1 MSLSREGLVFLWSL
15 CLLLVSGGCAP
26 TKPAR
31 VSAVAYTAE
40 DVFIAAAKQ
49 SDPTI
54 VRAGTP
60 AYLMLV
66 DGLIEAY
73 PDNSDLLTAG
83 CQAYTAYASSF
94 VEDTDLDKAAA
105 LYAKAKDY
113 GFRALSRKQ
122 DFQQAVTGQLDDF
135 VAFLKQYTKEDVPS
149 LFWTASAWGKWIS
162 LNVDSVEAVADMA
175 VLEATIERTLE
186 LDDSFYY
193 GSPPLLM
200 DVYLAA
206 RPEIIGGN
214 LNKAKEHFDKAFSL
228 GADKLLSAEVLF
240 ARYYAVR
247 VRDRELFAQTLQAVI
262 DAPVDEVPELTLAN
276 TLAKK
281 KAREMLEKVDDYFGE
296 LP

>member
-1 MSLSREGLVFLWSL
+1 MSFTREGLVFFWSL
-15 CLLLVSGGCAP
+15 SLLLVFSGCAP

-31 VSAVAYTAE
+31 VTAVAYTAE

-49 SDPTI
+49 SNPTI

-73 PDNSDLLTAG
+73 PDNSKLLTAG

-94 VEDTDLDKAAA
+94 VEDTDPENAAA
-105 LYAKAKDY
+105 LYAKAKHY
-113 GFRALSRKQ
+113 GFRALSKKQ
-122 DFQQAVTGQLDDF
+122 DFQQVVAGSLDEF
-135 VAFLKQYTKEDVPS
+135 VAFLKQYNKQDVPS

-162 LNVDSVEAVADMA
+162 LNLDSVEALADMA
-175 VLEATIERTLE
+175 MLEATMWRILE

-193 GSPPLLM
+193 GSPHLLM
-200 DVYLAA
+200 AVYFAG

-214 LNKAKEHFDKAFSL
+214 INKSREHFDKAFSL
-228 GADKLLSAEVLF
+228 GADKLLSAKVLF

-247 VRDRELFAQTLQAVI
+247 LRDRVLFAKTLQGVI

-276 TLAKK
+276 TLAKE
-281 KAREMLEKVDDYFGE
+281 KAREMMEKVDDYFEE

>member
-1 MSLSREGLVFLWSL
+1 
-15 CLLLVSGGCAP
+15 
-26 TKPAR
+26 
-31 VSAVAYTAE
+31 
-40 DVFIAAAKQ
+40 
-49 SDPTI
+49 
-54 VRAGTP
+54 
-60 AYLMLV
+60 MLV

-73 PDNSDLLTAG
+73 PDNSELLTAG

-94 VEDTDLDKAAA
+94 VEDTDPEKAEA
-105 LYAKAKDY
+105 LYAKAKGY
-113 GFRALSRKQ
+113 GFRALSKKE

-135 VAFLKQYTKEDVPS
+135 VAFLKQYNKRDVPS

-162 LNVDSVEAVADMA
+162 LNLDSVEALADMA
-175 VLEATIERTLE
+175 MQRTLE

-193 GSPPLLM
+193 GGPHLLLA
-200 DVYLAA
+200 VYFAA
-206 RPEIIGGN
+206 RPDIIGGN
-214 LNKAKEHFDKAFSL
+214 INKAKEHFDKAFSL

-247 VRDRELFAQTLQAVI
+247 LRDRVLFAKTLQGVI

-276 TLAKK
+276 TLAKE